1 MLLKALL
8 NRLFGKNE
16 ASSSAVSAAS
26 HTTTMLYDRF
36 PNLPDLIVKLLQ
48 HDTQPIQGMSEP
60 AHKSGSTVDIPQ
72 AQKVFP
78 ALEII
83 QRAGV
88 PSKHRSMIKSLL
100 LWHLGSTAWLI
111 RKKTAKTLSII
122 ADVSRFQVE
131 VIELLQDQWP
141 TQNSLHGMLLCVRET
156 LLGASKIMDCVYLPR
171 LCKNESDK
179 EQIFQAAS
187 FSHF

>member
-8 NRLFGKNE
+8 NRLLGKNE
-16 ASSSAVSAAS
+16 ANNSIVSAAS
-26 HTTTMLYDRF
+26 HNTTTMLYDRF
-36 PNLPDLIVKLLQ
+36 SNLPDLIVKLLQ

-60 AHKSGSTVDIPQ
+60 AHKNGSTLDIPQ

-83 QRAGV
+83 ERAGM
-88 PSKHRSMIKSLL
+88 PSKHRSMIKLLL
-100 LWHLGSTAWLI
+100 LWHLGSTVWLI

-122 ADVSRFQVE
+122 TDASRFQVE
-131 VIELLQDQWP
+131 VIGLLQDQWP

-156 LLGASKIMDCVYLPR
+156 LLGASKAMDCTYLHR
-171 LCKNESDK
+171 LW
-179 EQIFQAAS
+179 
-187 FSHF
+187 